1 MRNIGTLLLALLV
14 SAAVAGAVQNQLAVA
29 LGAREE
35 FIAVMMLFS
44 LSVIVTTIALGVALA
59 VSKTVSGVD
68 LTALAL
74 LVAAALVLVGGLFAT
89 SAIAERKVSLSPDD
103 LHIIA
108 EIAVP
113 TALMIGIQWWL
124 VRRRWWRAHA

>member
-113 TALMIGIQWWL
+113 TALMIAIQWWL